1 MSGGGKILPMPA
13 DPRLA
18 QAARWQ
24 IRLAEAGLESMPE
37 FELWLSEPQNR
48 AAWEKV
54 AGCWDYFAEV
64 AAEPEMIAARQ
75 AALGDAFRH
84 KASSALPVRRMA
96 GIAAGL
102 TLVLALA
109 LAGGG
114 LWWSSLPDDYRTAR
128 GERRVITLSDGSRIS
143 LDSESEVTVRYRH
156 GARELALLKGQARFD
171 VAQDKSRP
179 FSVQAGDRKVV
190 ATGTAFN
197 IDLAGPRVLVTLIEG
212 RVLVYDHKG
221 GASEISR
228 PQAVR
233 REIALKAGEQLAL
246 APAVPP
252 VIAPVN
258 LQQVTAW
265 TAGQIMFENEAL
277 ASVAE
282 RVNRYGATHIV
293 IEDPAVAS
301 LRISGVFN
309 AGDVAGVVDIVTQ
322 YLPVRA
328 VRLDDGRLL
337 LQPAAKKQAM

>member
-37 FELWLSEPQNR
+37 FELWLAEPQNR

-54 AGCWDYFAEV
+54 AGCWDYFADV

-84 KASSALPVRRMA
+84 KASSARPIRRMA
-96 GIAAGL
+96 KIAAGL
-102 TLVLALA
+102 ALAVA

-156 GARELALLKGQARFD
+156 GARELALLRGQARFD
-171 VAQDKSRP
+171 VAHDKSRP

-221 GASEISR
+221 GTSEISR
-228 PQAVR
+228 PQTVR

-246 APAVPP
+246 APAVAP

-258 LQQVTAW
+258 IQQVTAW

-282 RVNRYGATHIV
+282 RVNRYGTTRIV
-293 IEDPAVAS
+293 IDDPAVAN

-322 YLPVRA
+322 YLPVQA
-328 VRLDDGRLL
+328 VSQDDGSLL